1 MTAAELS
8 DGKVIEKRR
17 LIVNEFMSLDG
28 VVQAP
33 GAADEDTSGGFNHG
47 GWHLRYMEDQLA
59 QRWALVGIV
68 EAGGFLLERGGV
80 ERVTQGVGSHT
91 LGDPGPAGDA
101 AHDPSGA
108 WRSMR
113 LPPVPTKIGPSQ
125 RSPTARSDGSGR
137 SWCER
142 HGHDLAAF
150 AQDGERAVAAF
161 EAEVLDVGAP
171 VASGTRSPLRGSRL
185 ISA

>member
-1 MTAAELS
+1 MSSSTTAAELS

-68 EAGGFLLERGGV
+68 EAGGFLLERGGD

-91 LGDPGPAGDA
+91 LGDPGPAGDT

-113 LPPVPTKIGPSQ
+113 LPPVPTKIGRSQ
-125 RSPTARSDGSGR
+125 RSPTARSMA
-137 SWCER
+137 
-142 HGHDLAAF
+142 LAV
-150 AQDGERAVAAF
+150 R
-161 EAEVLDVGAP
+161 GAR
-171 VASGTRSPLRGSRL
+171 GTVTTLPPLRRMVSVRWLRSRPRSSM
-185 ISA
+185 SARRWLRGLAVR